1 MNKFAKNIFSS
12 RKKIIASVNP
22 QDLYDEH
29 LVQEGGCGV
38 VGFASSIPV
47 GGRHIFEP
55 SIQMHNRGNG
65 KGGGIAA
72 AGLVPKQLGVD
83 AATLRDDYILQ
94 IALLDPE
101 VEHQVEDAF
110 VTPHFRIDHR
120 VRLKSVSDYRDVGL
134 EVRPPDIVRYCVRV
148 KPEVLSR
155 FAEENNLTK
164 VASRMAEDEFIYQ
177 NSFKLNQNF
186 YASLGEKRAFVLS
199 HARNLM
205 IFKIVGYAEQV
216 VQYYGL
222 EDFQAQ
228 VWIAHQ
234 RYPTKGRVWH
244 PAGSHP
250 FIGMNEA
257 LVHNG
262 DFANYFSICEYLRQH
277 NIMSLFLTDTEV
289 SVLLFD
295 LWKRVYGYPLEF
307 VIEALAPTTE
317 LDFQRLPEDK
327 KKAYRAIQSLHMH
340 GSPDGPWFFILA
352 RSDPDNDKFQLL
364 GITDTS
370 MLRPQVF
377 ALQEGDATIGLIAS
391 EKQAIDATLHSLS
404 AEDSRFRPIADRY
417 WNARGGSHTDGG
429 AFSFTIEN
437 ASSENAK
444 LSCADKFRKTITCPP
459 GDWAV
464 DFSCELNADKTIID
478 LAKKIEASAEQ
489 NNAND
494 LFTEVSILI
503 ADWDFDSLRWL
514 TSQIERLAFHSQSH
528 FHWALEI
535 LTLLN
540 NQRYDCGKKK
550 RSVVL
555 QIIRRTIDSIL
566 KSVPSITDNSAT
578 HIRHIDW
585 DTRDKI
591 KAPKAT
597 ETTLVICTSNFPSE
611 GQECDA
617 RLMVQAYELG
627 WKRFI
632 VYGLRG
638 HRFTGCGFG
647 SNTSDV
653 RIDVFGSS
661 GDYVASGI
669 DGMEIYVHDNGQDQL
684 GQIMK
689 AGRLV
694 IYGDVGQAFMYG
706 AKGGEVYI
714 LGNAAGRPLIN
725 AAGRPRV
732 VINGTCLDFLAES
745 FMAGDALNGGG
756 FVVVNGIE
764 FDNKGRVVPQES
776 PYPGSNLFSLASGG
790 AIYVRDPHHK
800 LIQEQLNGGYFTE
813 LAEEDWQ
820 LIRPCLET
828 NEQLFGIS
836 IDRDLL
842 TVNGVRRAPEGVYR
856 KVSAAKLAVLA
867 KEEVPE

>member
-1 MNKFAKNIFSS
+1 MKDFVRQILASRSQLTTGFSIRPEKS
-12 RKKIIASVNP
+12 A
-22 QDLYDEH
+22 E
-29 LVQEGGCGV
+29 EGGCGV
-38 VGFASSIPV
+38 VGFASSVPV
-47 GGRHIFEP
+47 SGRHIFEP

-72 AGLVPKQLGVD
+72 ACFVPEQFEVD
-83 AATLRDDYILQ
+83 ASVLRDDYILQ
-94 IALLDPE
+94 VALLDPDAAN
-101 VEHQVEDAF
+101 QVEKSF
-110 VTPHFRIDHR
+110 VNPHLEVDHR
-120 VRLKSVSDYRDVGL
+120 VKLNPVSDYRDLGL
-134 EVRPPDIVRYCVRV
+134 EVRPPDVVRYFVRV
-148 KPEVLSR
+148 KPKVLSR
-155 FAEENNLTK
+155 FAEESGLNEAPL
-164 VASRMAEDEFIYQ
+164 RMVEDEFIYQ

-186 YASLGEKRAFVLS
+186 YASLGDKRAFVLS

-222 EDFQAQ
+222 EDFKARI
-228 VWIAHQ
+228 WIAHQ

-295 LWKRVYGYPLEF
+295 LWKRVYGYPLEY

-317 LDFQRLPEDK
+317 LDFQRLSEDK
-327 KKAYRAIQSLHMH
+327 KRAYRAIQSLHMH

-377 ALQEGDATIGLIAS
+377 ALQEGDAAIGLIAS

-404 AEDSRFRPIADRY
+404 AEDPRFRPIADRY

-437 ASSENAK
+437 AGSDNCT
-444 LSCADKFRKTITCPP
+444 LSCADKFGKSITCLP
-459 GDWAV
+459 GDWVV
-464 DFSCELNADKTIID
+464 DFSSEPNAHKVPAD
-478 LAKKIEASAEQ
+478 LAEKIEVSAKE
-489 NNAND
+489 NNAYG
-494 LFTEVSILI
+494 LFIEVSALM
-503 ADWDFDSLRWL
+503 ANWDFDSLRWL
-514 TSQIERLAFHSQSH
+514 TSQIEGLVSQSLSH
-528 FHWALEI
+528 LNWAVDI
-535 LTLLN
+535 LTILN
-540 NQRYDCGKKK
+540 DRRYDCGRKK

-555 QIIRRTIDSIL
+555 QIIRKTIDSIL
-566 KSVPSITDNSAT
+566 NSVPVITGPDTA
-578 HIRHIDW
+578 HVRRIDW
-585 DTRDKI
+585 NTRDRI
-591 KAPKAT
+591 RAPKEA
-597 ETTLVICTSNFPSE
+597 ETTLVICARSFPPE
-611 GQECDA
+611 DEECDA
-617 RLMVQAYELG
+617 RLMVRAYKLG

-632 VYGLRG
+632 VYGLKG
-638 HRFTGCGFG
+638 QRFTGCGFG
-647 SNTSDV
+647 PDTADV

-669 DGMEIYVHDNGQDQL
+669 DGMEIYIHDNGQDQL

-706 AKGGEVYI
+706 AKGGEVYV

-725 AAGRPRV
+725 AVGRPRV

-745 FMAGDALNGGG
+745 FMAGDTLNGGG

-764 FDNKGRVVPQES
+764 FDTKGRVVTQES

-790 AIYVRDPHHK
+790 AIYIRDPHHK
-800 LIQEQLNGGYFTE
+800 LIHEQLNGARFTE
-813 LAEEDWQ
+813 LTEEDWR
-820 LIRPCLET
+820 LIRPYLET

-842 TVNGVRRAPEGVYR
+842 TVNGVRRAPEDVYR